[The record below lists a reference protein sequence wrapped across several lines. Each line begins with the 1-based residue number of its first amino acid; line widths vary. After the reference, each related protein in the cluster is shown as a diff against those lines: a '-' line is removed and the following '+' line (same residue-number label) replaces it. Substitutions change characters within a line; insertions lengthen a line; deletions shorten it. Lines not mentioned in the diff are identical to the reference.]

1 MNRRQ
6 ARENAFAIIFETLF
20 SDEKWKDL
28 VDFAEELKLLS
39 FDSYAEQLI
48 RGTVTMRTILDTNI
62 TPYLRKWELCR
73 IPRASL
79 AILEMAFYEILY
91 MDEIDPP
98 VTINEAVELAKKY
111 ATPEDAS
118 FINGVLGSLV
128 REQSL

>member
-1 MNRRQ
+1 
-6 ARENAFAIIFETLF
+6 
-20 SDEKWKDL
+20 
-28 VDFAEELKLLS
+28 
-39 FDSYAEQLI
+39 
-48 RGTVTMRTILDTNI
+48 MRSVLDTKI

-73 IPRASL
+73 ITRASL